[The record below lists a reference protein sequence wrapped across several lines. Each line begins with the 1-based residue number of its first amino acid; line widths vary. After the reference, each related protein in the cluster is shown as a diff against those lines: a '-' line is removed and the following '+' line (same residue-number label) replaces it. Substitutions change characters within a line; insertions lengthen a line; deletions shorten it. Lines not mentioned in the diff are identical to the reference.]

1 MATPISKRQLQ
12 LQLQFI
18 FAAAST
24 LLLVGVAQA
33 QPMQPGQTVTSF
45 GLTGVNQF
53 KTDMDAGG
61 DFDWYMANARL
72 GVNHQFTSDWMAGAF
87 VTYEY
92 EHWSW
97 SDATAFGGQAPWEG
111 ISTPQL
117 GMDFVYTPTKDWRL
131 SVSPSVEWS
140 AETGV
145 GTSGASTYGA
155 VLVAARTFSPGLT
168 LGLGAGVFRQI
179 DENKVFP
186 FLSVNWQITDKLLLR
201 NPLPSG
207 PAGGAGLEL
216 SYKVDDQW
224 TVGAGGAYRS
234 YRFRLNNS
242 GPYAGGIGQN
252 RFIPVFAR
260 VSYQF
265 MPGTRLDFYG
275 MAATGGNV
283 QAQSADGSR
292 TVNSDYSTGFGLGL
306 NLSHRF

>member
-1 MATPISKRQLQ
+1 MTRHLSRLKLASAAVGLA
-12 LQLQFI
+12 
-18 FAAAST
+18 FAATAHS
-24 LLLVGVAQA
+24 

-45 GLTGVNQF
+45 GISAVNQF

-61 DFDWYMANARL
+61 SFDWYGVNARL
-72 GVNHQFTSDWMAGAF
+72 GVNRQFSANWMAGAS
-87 VTYEY
+87 VSYEY
-92 EHWSW
+92 EQWSW
-97 SDATAFGGQAPWEG
+97 TDASAFGGQAPWEG

-117 GMDFVYTPTKDWRL
+117 GLDFVYTPTSDWRL
-131 SVSPSVEWS
+131 SVSPSVEWA

-155 VLVAARTFSPGLT
+155 VLLAARTFSPGLT

-179 DENKVFP
+179 DETKVFP
-186 FLSVNWQITDKLLLR
+186 FISVNWQITDKVALR
-201 NPLPSG
+201 NPLPAG

-216 SYKVDDQW
+216 TYKVDDQW

-265 MPGTRLDFYG
+265 MPGTRIDLYG

-283 QAQSADGSR
+283 QAQSADGSQ